1 MMLELSSDD
10 WLFRKVLGRNSMNG
24 IVVVAL
30 LHFMSFLLYK
40 NCEMNGM
47 INNKHRDV
55 LIALSVPWAFNAL
68 CRRNI

>member
-1 MMLELSSDD
+1 
-10 WLFRKVLGRNSMNG
+10 MNG